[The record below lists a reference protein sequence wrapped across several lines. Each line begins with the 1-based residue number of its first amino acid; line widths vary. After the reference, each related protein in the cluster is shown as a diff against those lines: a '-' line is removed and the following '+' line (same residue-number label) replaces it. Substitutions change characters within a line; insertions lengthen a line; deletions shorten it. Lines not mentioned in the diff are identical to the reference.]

1 MILLVLRFAW
11 FSHGSLVLC
20 WRAAVWRISAIAI
33 ILGVVFSIAP
43 VRAHALEK
51 YDRPMPGAG
60 ENIKNE
66 ESQSGVGADH
76 AGQNQPEKTAVS
88 DSLSIPDWLWLSG
101 QANFIAQVHPAFHAM
116 YSGEHSL
123 RPEGENARSRV
134 LTLYTG
140 LRLTRTTE
148 VLFDIEEA
156 GGTGLSQAFGLG
168 GFTNLDVV
176 RNPALTTDP
185 YVARIMIHQIIPFS
199 DTRVPAVRNPL
210 SLATSLPERRLE
222 LRVGKF
228 STVDFFDVNA
238 IGSDSQHQFMNWA
251 VVNNGAYD
259 YAADTRGYTFG
270 ALIEY
275 YDRNWVLRFGEMLMP
290 RIANGIQLDWDP
302 TRSRAENLE
311 LEYHHNALLD
321 REGVIRILYYV
332 NHANMGSYSE
342 ALQAF
347 QRGQDPTPDVTAHRH
362 QGTVKYGFGLN
373 LEQELTEGLRAFGRG
388 GWNEGHHETFAYT
401 EIDRSVAVGADLKGD
416 RWGRE
421 QDQIGVAYVI
431 NGLAKDH
438 RRYLAAGG
446 LGFILGDGALHYGT
460 ERIVE
465 GYYRLHLWRGIAV
478 SPDFQWITNPGYN
491 RDRGPVYVFGLRLHL
506 EEVLGRTF

>member
-1 MILLVLRFAW
+1 MIL
-11 FSHGSLVLC
+11 
-20 WRAAVWRISAIAI
+20 
-33 ILGVVFSIAP
+33 SIASRLQEP
-43 VRAHALEK
+43 QFASVYLHVVGRRLQTVLLLLFGLLLC
-51 YDRPMPGAG
+51 PGIIFAAEPIPHG
-60 ENIKNE
+60 DVE
-66 ESQSGVGADH
+66 EEGISV
-76 AGQNQPEKTAVS
+76 P
-88 DSLSIPDWLWLSG
+88 SLGNIPDWLWLSG
-101 QANFIAQVHPAFHAM
+101 QANFIAQLHPSFHAL

-123 RPEGENARSRV
+123 RPDSESARSRV

-148 VLFDIEEA
+148 ILLDAEEA
-156 GGTGLSQAFGLG
+156 GGTGLSQALGLG
-168 GFTNLDVV
+168 GFTNVDVV
-176 RNPALTTDP
+176 RNPSLSRSP
-185 YVARIMIHQIIPFS
+185 YVARALVHQIIPLS
-199 DTRVPAVRNPL
+199 DEELPATRGPL
-210 SLATSLPERRLE
+210 SLFTSLPARRLE
-222 LRVGKF
+222 FRVGKM
-228 STVDFFDVNA
+228 STADFFDVNKV
-238 IGSDSQHQFMNWA
+238 GSDSQHQFTNWA

-302 TRSRAENLE
+302 TRSRAENVE
-311 LEYHHNALLD
+311 LEYHYSLAPD
-321 REGVIRILYYV
+321 RDGVVRTLYYV

-362 QGTVKYGFGLN
+362 EGTVKYGFGLN
-373 LEQELTEGLRAFGRG
+373 LEQEVINDLHVFGRV

-401 EIDRSVAVGADLKGD
+401 EIDRTVAFGADLEGEQ
-416 RWGRE
+416 WGRQ
-421 QDQIGVAYVI
+421 QDKIGVAYVI
-431 NGLAKDH
+431 NGLAQDH

-491 RDRGPVYVFGLRLHL
+491 LNRGPVYVFGLRLHL
-506 EEVLGRTF
+506 EEVLGK